1 MVVIVIGCALFVT
14 SYCDVK
20 FTFQIQQCRQSFLTQ
35 CISLYAHFPYSLLY
49 NLICHCS
56 VFLSFCCSG
65 TFRAVIQ
72 VSMLLS
78 VISQMGRNVAYM
90 FYHEII
96 KIRGF
101 VQGSVI
107 DINDKISR
115 ALCKKLNTCYI
126 RNKSWA
132 HPGP

>member
-1 MVVIVIGCALFVT
+1 
-14 SYCDVK
+14 
-20 FTFQIQQCRQSFLTQ
+20 
-35 CISLYAHFPYSLLY
+35 
-49 NLICHCS
+49 
-56 VFLSFCCSG
+56 
-65 TFRAVIQ
+65 
-72 VSMLLS
+72 
-78 VISQMGRNVAYM
+78 M